1 MEKIVSRD
9 GTPIAYQ
16 RSGIGVPLVLVHGTS
31 GTFQTWAQ
39 ILPLLER
46 KFTVYA
52 IDRRGRGESGD
63 SAGPYAMEREAE
75 DVAAVVDAIGERVN
89 LFGHSYGAVCA
100 LEASLLTTRTDRL
113 VLYEPP
119 IPTRDFRGADHT
131 LMERMELFLANG
143 NNEAVLTMFMAEL
156 VGTSLADIELSKSMA
171 AWPARKAAAHTI
183 PREIIALGRYSFEPG
198 RFREASTPTLL
209 LLGGESPVFFGTAI
223 RLLESALRN
232 SKTEILAGQHH
243 LAMNTAPELLAEALS
258 AFILSP

>member
-1 MEKIVSRD
+1 
-9 GTPIAYQ
+9 
-16 RSGIGVPLVLVHGTS
+16 
-31 GTFQTWAQ
+31 
-39 ILPLLER
+39 
-46 KFTVYA
+46 
-52 IDRRGRGESGD
+52 
-63 SAGPYAMEREAE
+63 
-75 DVAAVVDAIGERVN
+75 
-89 LFGHSYGAVCA
+89 
-100 LEASLLTTRTDRL
+100 
-113 VLYEPP
+113 
-119 IPTRDFRGADHT
+119 
-131 LMERMELFLANG
+131 MERMELFLANG